1 MEAKSGLAAFDRKAH
16 MLRARMPDQGGNM
29 GFKKWADAKAKKLGW
44 ADMALVK
51 ISAFFFALMLAK
63 LFAPLLSLE
72 WHWYALVFVLAG
84 IKPACE
90 IFKSK

>member
-51 ISAFFFALMLAK
+51 ISAFFFALMLAR
-63 LFAPLLSLE
+63 LWAPLLSLD
-72 WHWYALVFVLAG
+72 WQWYALICVLAG
-84 IKPACE
+84 IKPAYDV
-90 IFKSK
+90 FRGK